1 MNFMPVDVDPNSLRQ
16 VAQELTGIAQ
26 DTDSTLKMF
35 QNIIDGIGDCW
46 GDDDL
51 GSIIGMIYQ
60 GAMALVINC
69 FMSNLDTMDGY
80 SERLGI
86 AANVYEEA
94 DAWASQVLKIVEQSG
109 PNVAM

>member
-16 VAQELTGIAQ
+16 IAQQLTGVTQ
-26 DTDSTLKMF
+26 DTDGVLKQF
-35 QNIIDGIGDCW
+35 QSIIDGIGDCW

-69 FMSNLDTMDGY
+69 FMSNLDTMDQY
-80 SERLGI
+80 VERLGM
-86 AANVYEEA
+86 AANIYEEA
-94 DAWASQVLKIVEQSG
+94 DQWAERVLKLVEQSN
-109 PNVAM
+109 PNFSM